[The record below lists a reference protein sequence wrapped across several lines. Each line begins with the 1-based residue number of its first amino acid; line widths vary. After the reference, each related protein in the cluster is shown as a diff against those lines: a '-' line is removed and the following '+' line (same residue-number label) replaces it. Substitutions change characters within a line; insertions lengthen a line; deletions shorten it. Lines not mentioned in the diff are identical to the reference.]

1 MCLESIYS
9 DTYDMPI
16 ACYKKI
22 KTGGTTCPY
31 IHTRG
36 HHMPPPNHYLADPE
50 PMALP
55 LQPIDHESHDQP
67 SPCAA

>member
-1 MCLESIYS
+1 MFLESIYS

-16 ACYKKI
+16 ACYKNSKLGEPPAP
-22 KTGGTTCPY
+22 TYTLGGTTCP
-31 IHTRG
+31 T
-36 HHMPPPNHYLADPE
+36 PTHYLADPE

-55 LQPIDHESHDQP
+55 LQPVDHVCLDQP

>member
-9 DTYDMPI
+9 DKYDMPI
-16 ACYKKI
+16 ACYKKL
-22 KTGGTTCPY
+22 KTGGTTYPY

-36 HHMPPPNHYLADPE
+36 HHMPHTYHYLTDPE

-55 LQPIDHESHDQP
+55 R
-67 SPCAA
+67 